1 MLLKVRN
8 RMHICGG
15 LGEGRTT
22 GKREKLDC
30 DEVTAKASADLGSS
44 GAGMAFQNVLKL
56 TRVVMDLGPWTFTM
70 TSHWTPA
77 DLGER
82 A

>member
-1 MLLKVRN
+1 MAGA
-8 RMHICGG
+8 GG
-15 LGEGRTT
+15 RT

-30 DEVTAKASADLGSS
+30 DDVTAKASADLPGSS

-56 TRVVMDLGPWTFTM
+56 TQDGMALGPWPFTL
-70 TSHWTPA
+70 TSHWMPA